1 MALVFWAVQA
11 YRLETFNDWW
21 WTFRFFVS
29 CCVTQR
35 PNNASEGKPCAVPGV
50 QRRVTWAVKARIIRL
65 ASALTLLCACFTLSL
80 LFLFC
85 FVFFFLAY
93 RYGRQSNVEAL
104 LGEVQTV
111 FPSRGA
117 FHLDYMLFGAASGC
131 MGFDREAFALMLD
144 QVYIESAT
152 KFGFRLPESKK

>member
-85 FVFFFLAY
+85 FVFFFLLIGTVGRATWRPCSAKSKRFSPRGERSTWTTCSSARPPGAWVSTERRLLSCST
-93 RYGRQSNVEAL
+93 RY
-104 LGEVQTV
+104 
-111 FPSRGA
+111 
-117 FHLDYMLFGAASGC
+117 
-131 MGFDREAFALMLD
+131 
-144 QVYIESAT
+144 I
-152 KFGFRLPESKK
+152 